1 MKYKHFYFAIV
12 IRMLII
18 IGLSILGSYLFFVG
32 QLYLLA
38 VGVFLLLMIAAYS
51 IVKYFNNVNK
61 WISYFLLG
69 IENEDTTLKLPAKTN
84 NKALDEVYKGM
95 MRINELFMEAKR
107 DISTQEQYFHSIIN
121 QSATG
126 LFSVNEKGRVI
137 NINPTATKLTR
148 LNEFHHINSLANM
161 DASLPEFITQDLPQ
175 DKMQSKI
182 FVNKQSRKLLFKISE
197 ITTQK
202 GKTRLVA
209 VDDISKELDNREV
222 DTWVKL
228 ARTLSHEMMNNMTPI
243 TTLSQVVL
251 SYYVKNNEHIKLED
265 LDNQIIA
272 NTVRGLQVIEE
283 RSLGLMN
290 FVENYRKFTKLPQP
304 QYAEIDLSQL
314 LQNNILVVK
323 SFPEFQH
330 IKTETFI
337 PENQIFSTDKSL
349 LSQVIINLLKNA
361 FEALSTTKIE
371 HPKLSIKLIKK
382 DESIQILIIN
392 NGPKI
397 PKEIREQIFIPFY
410 TTKENGSGIGLSLSK
425 QIMLSMNGDI
435 QLNTDYKNGIC
446 FSVMLY

>member
-371 HPKLSIKLIKK
+371 HPKLSIKLNKK

-392 NGPKI
+392 NGPEI

>member
-1 MKYKHFYFAIV
+1 
-12 IRMLII
+12 MLII

-137 NINPTATKLTR
+137 NINPTATKLTH

-392 NGPKI
+392 NGPEI